1 MAIVIPLIALAL
13 IVGILGV
20 VIWSMVRRPKPGEE
34 TPAPQVRNATPEEIE
49 GYALELRD
57 KLDRRPFGEGLA
69 RRVWQKLMRAKAN
82 DGLIH
87 ERHRDFCGQG
97 LIRTTHGV
105 KLCDVEDGG
114 GNLGKPIA
122 QWFSEEEF
130 VAFFARQSDY
140 SCSGWDE
147 GEPVFFSTDSW
158 YRNNQR
164 LTRDVLERYLRGSL

>member
-1 MAIVIPLIALAL
+1 MAVVIPLIALAL

-20 VIWSMVRRPKPGEE
+20 VIWSMVQSRKSGPPPSE
-34 TPAPQVRNATPEEIE
+34 PRNATPEDIE

-57 KLDRRPFGEGLA
+57 QLDRTPFGEALA
-69 RRVWQKLMRAKAN
+69 RDVWRAVMRGKP
-82 DGLIH
+82 DKGVIYDF
-87 ERHRDFCGQG
+87 HRDFCGHG
-97 LIRTTHGV
+97 LIRTAHGV

-114 GNLGKPIA
+114 GSFGEPIA
-122 QWFSEEEF
+122 QWFGEDQF

-147 GEPVFFSTDSW
+147 SEPVFFSDDSW

-164 LTRDVLERYLRGSL
+164 LTRAVLRRFLKSG

>member
-1 MAIVIPLIALAL
+1 MAVVIPAITLIL

-20 VIWSMVRRPKPGEE
+20 VIWSMVRRPKPGEP
-34 TPAPQVRNATPEEIE
+34 PAPQPRYATPEQVE
-49 GYALELRD
+49 GYARELRD

-69 RRVWQKLMRAKAN
+69 RDIWRKLMAARP
-82 DGLIH
+82 DTGVIC
-87 ERHRDFCGQG
+87 EYHRDFCGQG
-97 LIRTTHGV
+97 LIRTAEGV

-114 GNLGKPIA
+114 AYFSKPIA
-122 QWFSEEEF
+122 EWSDEDAF

-147 GEPVFFSTDSW
+147 TAAVFFTTDSW

-164 LTRDVLERYLRGSL
+164 LTRAVLERHLATGQ

>member
-13 IVGILGV
+13 IAGILGV
-20 VIWSMVRRPKPGEE
+20 VMWSMVRRPKPGEA
-34 TPAPQVRNATPEEIE
+34 PARHATPEQIE

-57 KLDRRPFGEGLA
+57 KLDRRPFGEAPA
-69 RRVWQKLMRAKAN
+69 RDVWRKLRRAKS
-82 DGLIH
+82 DTGVIYDY
-87 ERHRDFCGQG
+87 HRDFCGQG
-97 LIRTTHGV
+97 LIRTAEGV

-114 GNLGKPIA
+114 GHFSKPIA
-122 QWFSEEEF
+122 EWRSEEEF

-164 LTRDVLERYLRGSL
+164 LTRAVLERYLATGR